1 MKIENIR
8 IDFLPLCHYLLTF
21 RNLECMLIDEILHLK
36 GWSFWSV
43 NQSEFQSTYFFS
55 NTVSLRFPPS
65 ISLFHSCRLS
75 THFAIE
81 FEFRTLKDSDI
92 NKYLIKVIVKR

>member
-1 MKIENIR
+1 MKFCIWKVEVSGPSINLNFKV
-8 IDFLPLCHYLLTF
+8 FLF
-21 RNLECMLIDEILHLK
+21 ES
-36 GWSFWSV
+36 SFF
-43 NQSEFQSTYFFS
+43 E
-55 NTVSLRFPPS
+55 FPPS
-65 ISLFHSCRLS
+65 ISLFHSRRLS